1 MQRRALFWRIDSVQ
15 VSKFSPGRTPI
26 DQFIKLRRNMFAQA
40 TGPQGKTIDA

>member
-15 VSKFSPGRTPI
+15 VSKFSPGRAPI
-26 DQFIKLRRNMFAQA
+26 DQFIKLRRNMFVQA